1 MSSGNIPVCAM
12 FSSLKEK
19 ISSDMGHKAAVLLQ
33 IIHIYNESF
42 KLRPHSVVWVC
53 SLWSHLL
60 NVSLIDHFQLINSL
74 FWNRN
79 AEILLV
85 KLAAETVLTALYTH
99 RQIPL
104 IRGC

>member
-1 MSSGNIPVCAM
+1 MSSGNIPVCAV
-12 FSSLKEK
+12 FSGLKQK
-19 ISSDMGHKAAVLLQ
+19 ISSDMGQKTAVLLQ
-33 IIHIYNESF
+33 IIHIYNETF
-42 KLRPHSVVWVC
+42 KLHPHSVVWVC

-60 NVSLIDHFQLINSL
+60 NGSLIDHFQLINSL

-85 KLAAETVLTALYTH
+85 KLPAWTILTALCTH
-99 RQIPL
+99 RQVPL